1 MEGMLS
7 RFFYIIIIII
17 FNQDQG
23 NSILRTFYCNKQSL
37 INLRILGGIKWLT
50 IGLMIYLSCTLEES
64 SPDVSYL
71 PDAPEEISSKYHKE
85 CVHLLAGCLLH

>member
-1 MEGMLS
+1 MV
-7 RFFYIIIIII
+7 
-17 FNQDQG
+17 
-23 NSILRTFYCNKQSL
+23 
-37 INLRILGGIKWLT
+37 
-50 IGLMIYLSCTLEES
+50 YLLYTLEES

>member
-1 MEGMLS
+1 MGGMLRS
-7 RFFYIIIIII
+7 FFLLLFLISTGEILQWAAIIVI
-17 FNQDQG
+17 NDH
-23 NSILRTFYCNKQSL
+23 LYVLEFYEELNGLLQ
-37 INLRILGGIKWLT
+37 
-50 IGLMIYLSCTLEES
+50 GLMIYLLCTLEES

>member
-1 MEGMLS
+1 MGGMLR
-7 RFFYIIIIII
+7 RFF
-17 FNQDQG
+17 
-23 NSILRTFYCNKQSL
+23 LLLSL
-37 INLRILGGIKWLT
+37 IRTENAIVKAIIVINDHLQVCEFQEELNGLPQ
-50 IGLMIYLSCTLEES
+50 GLMIYLLCTLEES